1 MKGKPMKRLFPEKV
15 FWGTGVCLFLSMFS
29 GVQTGVSAAT
39 LEKALTDGTPSL
51 NLRYR
56 FEWVDQEGI
65 KKKADASTVR
75 STLGYKTGDFMK
87 FSAFVEFEDVRPVG
101 FEKFNS
107 TANGKTD
114 YPVVADPEDTEI
126 NQASL
131 SYTAS
136 ETTNI
141 ILGRQRIVLDNQRFI
156 GDVGWRQ
163 NQQTFDAL
171 LVKSGI
177 IPLTDLTYAYI
188 GNVNR
193 IFGEHHPANADFSMR
208 SHIVHLAYSAPNFG
222 RAVAYGYFLNFEEA
236 GLDQNDN
243 ATVGLRFS
251 GSYGPND
258 GVTLL
263 YTAEYATQ
271 NDLAEGSNA
280 IDADYLLLEGGGVL
294 KGVTAKLSYEKLG
307 GDGTYGFSTPL
318 ATGHAFQG
326 WADKFL
332 STPADGIRDL
342 FLTVSGKRY
351 GVSVAVIY
359 HSFSSDHGGYDYGDE
374 MDMVAGRDFGT
385 YYGASLKYAA
395 YHADSNPDNVGGPS
409 TDVNKLWLTGTFKF

>member
-1 MKGKPMKRLFPEKV
+1 MKRFFPEKV
-15 FWGTGVCLFLSMFS
+15 FWGTGVSLLLSIL
-29 GVQTGVSAAT
+29 GWGQTDVSAAA
-39 LEKALTDGTPSL
+39 LEEALTGGTPTL

-56 FEWVDQEGI
+56 FEWVDQEDME
-65 KKKADASTVR
+65 KKAAASTLR
-75 STLGYKTGDFMK
+75 TALGYKTGDFMN
-87 FSAFVEFEDVRPVG
+87 FSAWVEFEDVRPVG

-107 TANGKTD
+107 TGNGKTQ

-131 SYTAS
+131 SYAAAGK
-136 ETTNI
+136 TNV

-171 LVKSGI
+171 LIKSGI
-177 IPLTDLTYAYI
+177 IPGAELTYAYI

-208 SHIVHLAYSAPNFG
+208 SHIVNIAYSVPNFG
-222 RAVAYGYFLNFEEA
+222 RLVAYGYFLNFEA
-236 GLDQNDN
+236 SGLDPNDN
-243 ATVGLRFS
+243 ATVGLRLS
-251 GSYGPND
+251 GSYGPRD
-258 GVTLL
+258 VWKLL

-271 NDLAEGSNA
+271 NDFAEGSNA
-280 IDADYLLLEGGGVL
+280 IDADYLLLEGGGVV

-307 GDGTYGFSTPL
+307 GDGSYGFSTPL

-342 FLTVSGKRY
+342 FLTVSAKPY

-359 HSFSSDHGGYDYGDE
+359 HSFSSDHGGYDFGDE
-374 MDMVAGRDFGT
+374 LDMVAGRDFGT

-395 YHADSNPDNVGGPS
+395 YHADSNPDNAGGPS
-409 TDVNKLWLTGTFKF
+409 TDVNKLWLTGTFRF